1 MVKVDGA
8 RTARRADGASCPH
21 CGVAVAG
28 SVDRYCCAG
37 CETAAAIIAGAG
49 LDEWYAKREQPAPR
63 PAAQRGDYRALPL
76 EETDGG
82 MSCRLVVDGLRCAS
96 CVWLVEGVLQRTE
109 GVSEASVSY
118 ATGRAQILFDPEVVS
133 IETIGARIAGL
144 GYAPRAVDGPSTADR
159 EWTVRLGVA
168 SFCAANVMLLSAT
181 VYTGWFE
188 GMEARYLALFRWT
201 ELALATPVAIYA
213 ASGFFTSAWRALSRG
228 VLHMDLPISLAV
240 AVLYGHGVWATLD
253 RQDGYLDTLVMLVTL
268 LLVGRLIEA
277 RGRRSAATAAA
288 SIAATLPT
296 EARRMRDGQV
306 EIVPVDRLE
315 VGDRVEVG
323 LGEEVPADGVV
334 IDGRALVRQAL
345 LTGESEP
352 VARGAGERVVAGAE
366 IVDGALSVSVEQT
379 GDATLGQRM
388 AREVMTSVDRG
399 LPVTP
404 ADRIAPWFTAG
415 TLLVALL
422 TSIGTTVT
430 LGLDTALER
439 TVAVL
444 VVACPCALGLSWPIA
459 VSHGL
464 SALARRGLVLRDG
477 ASLLRLADV
486 DLLAL
491 DKTGTVTGGVPR
503 VVSAETDVLR
513 VAAGLERASHHP
525 IAQAIREAA
534 IDRGVRLPLATDLRE
549 TVGVGVEG
557 RVDDVGYALRSGSPG
572 TVELWRT
579 DDEERIGIIGL
590 ADTRRDDAP
599 RVLHQI
605 RGDHDGQVPVVLL
618 TGDHEA
624 VAHRIAEG
632 VGGLEVHAGLTPPE
646 KAAFVD
652 RQQVA
657 GRTVLFVGDGLNDGP
672 ALVKADVGFAMR
684 GGAAASV
691 LVADGVVV
699 DDALAPVRWGMLAGK
714 VVRRVVRGN
723 MTRSVVY
730 NVVAVGFAAAGFVD
744 PLVAAV
750 LMPLSSLLVIAG
762 GVSVEGRLRRLGE
775 RSPSKEG

>member
-1 MVKVDGA
+1 MVKARDGSA
-8 RTARRADGASCPH
+8 VPEAASCPH
-21 CGVAVAG
+21 CGVAVDG

-37 CETAAAIIAGAG
+37 CETAAAIISGAG
-49 LDEWYAKREQPAPR
+49 LDDYYARRDQPAPR
-63 PAAQRGDYRALPL
+63 PAPHRGDYRALPL
-76 EETDGG
+76 EEVDGG
-82 MSCRLVVDGLRCAS
+82 LSCRMVVDGLRCAS
-96 CVWLVEGVLQRTE
+96 CVWLVEGVLERTE
-109 GVSEASVSY
+109 GVSRASVSY
-118 ATGRAQILFDPEVVS
+118 ATGRAQVVFDPEIVS

-144 GYAPRAVDGPSTADR
+144 GYSPRAVEGPSTADR
-159 EWTVRLGVA
+159 EWTVQLGVA
-168 SFCAANVMLLSAT
+168 AFCAANVMLLSAS

-188 GMEARYLALFRWT
+188 GMEARYLALFRWAQ
-201 ELALATPVAIYA
+201 LALATPVALYA
-213 ASGFFTSAWRALSRG
+213 ASGFFSSAWRALKQG
-228 VLHMDLPISLAV
+228 GLHMDLPISIAV
-240 AVLYGHGVWATLD
+240 AALYGHGIYATMN

-268 LLVGRLIEA
+268 LLVGRMLEA

-306 EIVPVDRLE
+306 ETVPVGWLA

-323 LGEEVPADGVV
+323 LAEEVPADGIVV
-334 IDGRALVRQAL
+334 AGEALVRQAL

-352 VARGAGERVVAGAE
+352 VRRGVGQRVVAGAE
-366 IVDGALSVSVEQT
+366 VVDGAISVQVEQT

-388 AREVMTSVDRG
+388 AQEVMTSVDRG

-404 ADRIAPWFTAG
+404 ADRIAPWFTGA

-422 TSIGTTVT
+422 TAVGTTLS
-430 LGLDTALER
+430 LGAGAGLER
-439 TVAVL
+439 AVAVL

-477 ASLLRLADV
+477 ASLLRLAEV
-486 DLLAL
+486 DLVAL

-503 VVSAETDVLR
+503 VVDADDEVLR
-513 VAAGLERASHHP
+513 IAAGLERASHHP
-525 IAQAIREAA
+525 IATAIREAA
-534 IDRGVRLPLATDLRE
+534 IERGIRLPMATDLRE

-557 RVDDVGYALRSGSPG
+557 RLDDVRYALRAGEPG
-572 TVELWRT
+572 TVELMRT
-579 DDEERIGIIGL
+579 DGERLGRIRL
-590 ADTRRDDAP
+590 ADTGRDDAP
-599 RVLHQI
+599 RVLRQI
-605 RGDHDGQVPVVLL
+605 RADHDGDVPVILL

-624 VAHRIAEG
+624 VARRIAEPLG
-632 VGGLEVHAGLTPPE
+632 AVEVHAQLTPPD
-646 KAAFVD
+646 KAAFLAA
-652 RQQVA
+652 RQA
-657 GRTVLFVGDGLNDGP
+657 EGRTVLFVGDGLNDGP
-672 ALVKADVGFAMR
+672 ALVRSDVGLAMR

-691 LVADGVVV
+691 LAADGVVV
-699 DDALAPVRWGMLAGK
+699 DDALAPVRWALLAGR

-730 NVVAVGFAAAGFVD
+730 NVVAVGFAAFGYVD

-762 GVSVEGRLRRLGE
+762 GVSVEGRLRRRGE
-775 RSPSKEG
+775 RFQTLEG